1 MQVVEHQQQLAK
13 LQQDVSKGR
22 KKALSLGTSCT
33 AASEEAARLA
43 AEREQLRVA
52 HSRAEQELQAS
63 RAQLLR

>member
-1 MQVVEHQQQLAK
+1 MAK

-22 KKALSLGTSCT
+22 RKVLSLGASCT
-33 AASEEAARLA
+33 AASEEAAKLTT
-43 AEREQLRVA
+43 EREQMRVA